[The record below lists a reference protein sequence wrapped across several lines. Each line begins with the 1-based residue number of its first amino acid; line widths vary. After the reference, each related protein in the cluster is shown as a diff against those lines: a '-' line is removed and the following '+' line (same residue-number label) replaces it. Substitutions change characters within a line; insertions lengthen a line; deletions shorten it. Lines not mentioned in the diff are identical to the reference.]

1 MLTLRM
7 PHSGASSTNATLR
20 KTPVRRSLRAV
31 LAAFGIAA
39 LGITAFAVLL
49 PAPAEAQ
56 AAWPSRPIR
65 LVSPFP
71 PGGTTDQIAR
81 LVQPALSQSL
91 GVPVVVE
98 NRSGGNG
105 SIGTGIVAK
114 SPPDGT
120 TFVVVFDTHGTNP
133 SLIPNLGYDTRSE
146 LAPVMLIAT
155 GAMVITVHRSQTQRS
170 FQDLVRTAKAS
181 GSGLPYGTIG
191 SGSLAQLAM
200 TSLAAQVGFP
210 MVHVPY
216 KGGGPLATDAAAG
229 HVPVAMATTALLS
242 PHVRSGTLIPLA
254 VTSAQRDPVLPDVPT
269 LAEQGIAGFEALAWW
284 GVFAPGGTPPDI
296 IARVNKEL
304 AAALSE
310 NTVRTRLTGLG
321 MNLRLSPPE
330 EMGRFLDQQIDR
342 WAKVIREFNIRAGD

>member
-1 MLTLRM
+1 MVDV
-7 PHSGASSTNATLR
+7 AKA
-20 KTPVRRSLRAV
+20 
-31 LAAFGIAA
+31 LAAACVVLGTLSAPVMSWAQTAA
-39 LGITAFAVLL
+39 
-49 PAPAEAQ
+49 AQ
-56 AAWPSRPIR
+56 AWPNRPIR

-105 SIGTGIVAK
+105 SIGTGMVAK
-114 SPPDGT
+114 APPDGN

-133 SLIPNLGYDTRSE
+133 SLIPNMGFDTRTE

-155 GAMVITVHRSQTQRS
+155 GAMVITVHKSQTQKS
-170 FQDLVRTAKAS
+170 FGDLIKSARTTSA
-181 GSGLPYGTIG
+181 GLPYGTIG

-210 MVHVPY
+210 MTHVPY
-216 KGGGPLATDAAAG
+216 KGGGPLAADALAG

-242 PHVRSGTLIPLA
+242 PHIRSGALVPLA
-254 VTSAQRDPVLPDVPT
+254 VTSAKRDPALPDVPT
-269 LAEQGIAGFEALAWW
+269 LAEQGVKDFEALAWW
-284 GVFAPGGTPPDI
+284 GVFAPAGTPADI
-296 IARVNKEL
+296 ISRINREL
-304 AAALSE
+304 SAALSE
-310 NTVRTRLTGLG
+310 PTVRTRLTGLG
-321 MNLRLSPPE
+321 MNLQLSQPME
-330 EMGRFLDQQIDR
+330 LGTFLDSQITR

>member
-1 MLTLRM
+1 MVQGLLAVT
-7 PHSGASSTNATLR
+7 AA
-20 KTPVRRSLRAV
+20 VRRSLPVCSVALVTCATLIVGLLAV
-31 LAAFGIAA
+31 
-39 LGITAFAVLL
+39 
-49 PAPAEAQ
+49 APAQAQ
-56 AAWPSRPIR
+56 GGAAASWPNRPIR

-98 NRSGGNG
+98 NRVGGNG
-105 SIGTGIVAK
+105 SIGTGLVAK
-114 SPPDGT
+114 SPPDGNT
-120 TFVVVFDTHGTNP
+120 YVVVFDTHATNP
-133 SLIPNLGYDTRSE
+133 SLIPSMGFDTRTE

-155 GAMVITVHRSQTQRS
+155 GAMMITVHKSQPQRNFADLIRSARS
-170 FQDLVRTAKAS
+170 G

-216 KGGGPLATDAAAG
+216 KGGGPLASDAIAG

-242 PHVRSGTLIPLA
+242 PHVKSGALIPIA

-269 LAEQGIAGFEALAWW
+269 LAEQGAQGFEALAWW
-284 GVFAPGGTPPDI
+284 GVFAPAGTPVEMI
-296 IARVNKEL
+296 TRMNREL
-304 AAALSE
+304 NAALSE
-310 NTVRTRLTGLG
+310 PAVRARLSGQG
-321 MNLRLSPPE
+321 MNLKLSQPDELGP
-330 EMGRFLDQQIDR
+330 FLDAQIER
-342 WAKVIREFNIRAGD
+342 WARVIREFGIRAGD